1 MLPLRGGPK
10 PRGPVDMRAEALGE
24 FWDEAPVDIKEEEG
38 ITFDKAPA
46 FP

>member
-1 MLPLRGGPK
+1 VDIEGENAGNL
-10 PRGPVDMRAEALGE
+10 GPVDMRAEALGE

-38 ITFDKAPA
+38 ITCLQAPA